1 MTETKF
7 QRNTPQRR
15 VILEEIQKASSH
27 PTAAELYE
35 TVRRRLPKISLG
47 TVYRNLDLLAEMG
60 KIQKLDVSGGEA
72 RFDGNLDAHYHVR
85 CVRCGR
91 VEDVYGLPTGT
102 LIDGASEAAGY
113 EILGHRLELV
123 GVCPQCKGP
132 PEMEPTDPPEKRGA
146 GSQTFK
152 RPGQP

>member
-1 MTETKF
+1 MNETKF

-15 VILEEIQKASSH
+15 AILEEVQKATSH

-35 TVRRRLPKISLG
+35 RVRRRLPKISLG

-60 KIQKLDVSGGEA
+60 RIQKLDVGGGEA
-72 RFDGNLDAHYHVR
+72 RFDGNTDAHHHVR

-91 VEDVYGLPTGT
+91 VDDVYGLPTGT

-113 EILGHRLELV
+113 EILGHRLEFV
-123 GVCPQCKGP
+123 GICPQCKGP
-132 PEMEPTDPPEKRGA
+132 PETEPAGPPQQQGG
-146 GSQTFK
+146 GSQTSQ
-152 RPGQP
+152 RPGEP